1 MLSDVLRSVA
11 PAHRIAPTMDRLD
24 SFATSLSSLSL
35 YDIKAMYNQ
44 AKNAVLNVSEMEAKV
59 REATNDEPWG
69 ASSTLMQDIAQGTF
83 NFQHFNEVMPA
94 IYARFM
100 EKEARQWRQIYKA
113 LQLLEYLVKHGS
125 ERVVDDARSHI
136 STLKMLRNF
145 HYIDEK
151 GKDQGLNV
159 RNRARELVELLSDV
173 ETIRTERRKAKT
185 NRHKYTGT
193 GNDPMSFASGG
204 SRYGGFGNDSFVG
217 GTGGYYGDRMSG
229 RDDFGG
235 SSGGN
240 SGYTDSAGRRDFEEY
255 TAGDDESVVRRS
267 NSVNNGHST
276 SRSAGTPAS
285 PLRTQAA
292 SAPRKQKEPEVDLL
306 GGFDEEPTGVS
317 DFRAAS
323 TNTNKALPSLA
334 ASIDDDDFADFQV
347 APTSPTH
354 SSTSSKPTL
363 LEMLGSSPP
372 QPTATPPVAAAKS
385 TITPSTFTNTSF
397 NAFAAATTTAAKAV
411 NTPVVAPAP
420 SNLWAA
426 SRPLSPT
433 SLSRTTA
440 RTSSAGN
447 RASMSHTIPSAP
459 TPSKGLSGFEDLWS
473 MSLGSTSSAPGGK
486 PSSNGKSIKDLEK
499 AKAEA
504 GIWASSQKPVTAPIG
519 MGGGA
524 LSGSFGNLGPVK
536 PGGASSAA
544 GGDGDDL
551 LL

>member
-1 MLSDVLRSVA
+1 
-11 PAHRIAPTMDRLD
+11 MDRLD
-24 SFATSLSSLSL
+24 SLATSISSISL

-44 AKNAVLNVSEMEAKV
+44 AKNAVFNVSEMEAKV
-59 REATNDEPWG
+59 LEATNDEPWG

-83 NFQHFNEVMPA
+83 NFQQFNEIMPS
-94 IYARFM
+94 IYTRFM

-173 ETIRTERRKAKT
+173 ETIRTERRKAKS

-193 GNDPMSFASGG
+193 GNDPLSFTSGG
-204 SRYGGFGNDSFVG
+204 SRYGGFGSDSFGG

-235 SSGGN
+235 SSGG
-240 SGYTDSAGRRDFEEY
+240 SSSYRDSTGRRDFEEY
-255 TAGDDESVVRRS
+255 TAGDDETVARRS
-267 NSVNNGHST
+267 NSVSNGHNA
-276 SRSAGTPAS
+276 SRSAATPAS

-292 SAPRKQKEPEVDLL
+292 SAPQKQKEPEVDLL
-306 GGFDEEPTGVS
+306 GGFDEEPAVVS
-317 DFRAAS
+317 DLRAAS
-323 TNTNKALPSLA
+323 TNTNKALPSLTT
-334 ASIDDDDFADFQV
+334 SIDDDDFAEFQV

-363 LEMLGSSPP
+363 LEMLSSSPP
-372 QPTATPPVAAAKS
+372 QPTALPAAASKPAFTS
-385 TITPSTFTNTSF
+385 STFKSTSF
-397 NAFAAATTTAAKAV
+397 NALAATTTTGKAV
-411 NTPVVAPAP
+411 NAAQIAPTP

-433 SLSRTTA
+433 GPSRTTT

-447 RASMSHTIPSAP
+447 RASMSHVNTSAP

-473 MSLGSTSSAPGGK
+473 MSLASTSTGPGGK
-486 PSSNGKSIKDLEK
+486 SSSNGKSIKDLEK
-499 AKAEA
+499 EKAGA
-504 GIWASSQKPVTAPIG
+504 GIWASSQRPATAAPTG
-519 MGGGA
+519 TSGA
-524 LSGSFGNLGPVK
+524 LGNNFGNFGSSK
-536 PGGASSAA
+536 PGGGFSTA
-544 GGDGDDL
+544 GGGDDL

>member
-1 MLSDVLRSVA
+1 
-11 PAHRIAPTMDRLD
+11 MDRLD
-24 SFATSLSSLSL
+24 SLATSISSISL

-44 AKNAVLNVSEMEAKV
+44 AKNAVFNISEVEAKV
-59 REATNDEPWG
+59 LEATNDEPWG
-69 ASSTLMQDIAQGTF
+69 ASSTLMQDVAQGTF
-83 NFQHFNEVMPA
+83 NFQQFNEIMPC

-173 ETIRTERRKAKT
+173 ETIRTERRKAKI

-193 GNDPMSFASGG
+193 GNDPLSFTSGG

-235 SSGGN
+235 SSGGG
-240 SGYTDSAGRRDFEEY
+240 SGYRDGTGRRDFEEY
-255 TAGDDESVVRRS
+255 TAGDDEAVVRRS
-267 NSVNNGHST
+267 SSVNNGHNT
-276 SRSAGTPAS
+276 SRSISTPAS
-285 PLRTQAA
+285 PPRTQTA
-292 SAPRKQKEPEVDLL
+292 SAPQKQKEPEIDLL
-306 GGFDEEPTGVS
+306 GGFDEEPAVVS
-317 DFRAAS
+317 NMPTAS
-323 TNTNKALPSLA
+323 TNNTNKALPSLTT
-334 ASIDDDDFADFQV
+334 SIDGKAVFPILPSKLMLFQDDDFADFQV

-363 LEMLGSSPP
+363 LEMLSSSPP
-372 QPTATPPVAAAKS
+372 QPTALPVAASKPVVTS
-385 TITPSTFTNTSF
+385 STFRNTSL
-397 NAFAAATTTAAKAV
+397 NTLAATATTGKAANAAQ
-411 NTPVVAPAP
+411 VAPTP

-433 SLSRTTA
+433 GLSRTAA

-447 RASMSHTIPSAP
+447 RTSMSHASPSVP
-459 TPSKGLSGFEDLWS
+459 TPSKGFSGFEDLWS
-473 MSLGSTSSAPGGK
+473 MSLGSTSSGAGDK
-486 PSSNGKSIKDLEK
+486 SSGGKSIKDLEK
-499 AKAEA
+499 EKAGA
-504 GIWASSQKPVTAPIG
+504 GIWASSQRPATAAPTG
-519 MGGGA
+519 MGRR
-524 LSGSFGNLGPVK
+524 FGQ
-536 PGGASSAA
+536 
-544 GGDGDDL
+544 
-551 LL
+551 